1 MYIAVFPIALAIRAS
16 NTYEE
21 RALGRYEAVV
31 DPEDNQAPRTYLINH
46 LRAQLSFDLWY
57 MFIGKHELGTPSQ
70 Y

>member
-1 MYIAVFPIALAIRAS
+1 MYIAVFPIAIAIRAS

-31 DPEDNQAPRTYLINH
+31 DPEDNQSPRTYLINH

-57 MFIGKHELGTPSQ
+57 MFIGELKPINSSQ